1 MNWVRIERGHSMIR
15 NALAVGFVA
24 VLLVACGPA
33 KPLVHDIPQPD
44 EIPPGPGL
52 LSGKDGKFILFGAS
66 EDD

>member
-52 LSGKDGKFILFGAS
+52 FSGKDGKLILFGES
-66 EDD
+66 GGD

>member
-52 LSGKDGKFILFGAS
+52 FSGKDGKFILFGAS

>member
-1 MNWVRIERGHSMIR
+1 MIR

-52 LSGKDGKFILFGAS
+52 FSGIEGKLILFGES
-66 EDD
+66 GDD

>member
-52 LSGKDGKFILFGAS
+52 FSGKDGKFIQFGAS